1 MELDNPD
8 REEAQEAFGCTVKA
22 CSRCAEYLP
31 ADAEFFPRETRRR
44 DGLSP
49 MCKACW
55 SEAAYKKRR
64 NEREFDA
71 LHAVR

>member
-1 MELDNPD
+1 MEIDNPN
-8 REEAQEAFGCTVKA
+8 REEAEEAFGCTVKS
-22 CSRCAEYLP
+22 CSRCQEYLP
-31 ADAEFFPRETRRR
+31 ADQEFFPRETRRR

-64 NEREFDA
+64 RQRSFDLPA
-71 LHAVR
+71 MVP